1 MRIGITGGSG
11 LIGGALICAL
21 EARGDT
27 VIRFVRPDSSSNSN
41 EAVRWDPSRDL
52 VDEGDLRRVAGF
64 DAVVH
69 LAGAGIADK
78 RWSSQRKQ
86 EIMASRVRST
96 KLLVS
101 ALSRVDTAILASG
114 SAIGVYGSRGDQ
126 ILDESAPRG
135 SDFLA
140 SVCANWEDA
149 TQGLEKKGAT
159 VAHLRTGIVMS
170 CEGGALKKQLPLF
183 RLGLGGAL
191 ATGQQWLSPI
201 SITDEVR
208 AIIWVIDQ
216 KLSGPVNLTAPEPVR
231 NLEFTKVLA
240 QEIHRP
246 AFFRVP
252 ATALKIAL
260 GTELASEAVLA
271 SQRVIPKVLE
281 ESGFSFANPTIRDII
296 SSSLAT

>member
-126 ILDESAPRG
+126 ILDESSPRG

-149 TQGLEKKGAT
+149 TQGLEEKGAT